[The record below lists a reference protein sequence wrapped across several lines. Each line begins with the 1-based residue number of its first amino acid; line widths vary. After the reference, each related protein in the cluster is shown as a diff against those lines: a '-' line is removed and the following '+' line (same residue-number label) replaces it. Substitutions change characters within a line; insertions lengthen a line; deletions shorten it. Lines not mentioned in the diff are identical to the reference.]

1 MIFFSLNRFA
11 LSAALA
17 VALVGVSPIGAQARA
32 SNQTSATAGREA
44 AAPIAIPS
52 SVAQLILIRDA
63 LTAFNHAN
71 LTGNYSV
78 LQALGSQ
85 NFRTANPT
93 VKLTKLFAPFRTNFI
108 NISPTLF
115 LNPALARQPFIEN
128 GRLRLIGTF
137 PSKPMA
143 VNFDLLFEQSDLQWK
158 LFGLSV
164 SLVPAS
170 QAEAPR
176 Q

>member
-1 MIFFSLNRFA
+1 MA
-11 LSAALA
+11 M
-17 VALVGVSPIGAQARA
+17 
-32 SNQTSATAGREA
+32 
-44 AAPIAIPS
+44 PS
-52 SVAQLILIRDA
+52 SVAQLILIRSA

-93 VKLTKLFAPFRTNFI
+93 VKLAKLFVPFRTSLVD
-108 NISPTLF
+108 ISPTLF
-115 LNPALARQPFIEN
+115 LNPALSRQPVIEH
-128 GRLRLIGTF
+128 GRLRLVGTF
-137 PSKPMA
+137 PSQPMA
-143 VNFDLLFEQSDLQWK
+143 VSFDLLFEQSDLQWK

-170 QAEAPR
+170 PAQAPR
-176 Q
+176 P

>member
-1 MIFFSLNRFA
+1 MASFSFNRFA
-11 LSAALA
+11 VSALTI
-17 VALVGVSPIGAQARA
+17 ALVSVSPACAQARA
-32 SNQTSATAGREA
+32 SNQPSSTAGRSQ
-44 AAPIAIPS
+44 AAPMAMPS
-52 SVAQLILIRDA
+52 SVAQLILIRSA

-93 VKLTKLFAPFRTNFI
+93 VKLAKLFVPFRTSLVD
-108 NISPTLF
+108 ISPTLF
-115 LNPALARQPFIEN
+115 LNPALSRQPVIEN
-128 GRLRLIGTF
+128 GRLRLVGTF
-137 PSKPMA
+137 PSQPMA
-143 VNFDLLFEQSDLQWK
+143 VSFDLLFEQSDLQWK

-170 QAEAPR
+170 PAQAPR
-176 Q
+176 P

>member
-1 MIFFSLNRFA
+1 MA
-11 LSAALA
+11 M
-17 VALVGVSPIGAQARA
+17 
-32 SNQTSATAGREA
+32 
-44 AAPIAIPS
+44 PS
-52 SVAQLILIRDA
+52 SVAQLILIRSA

-93 VKLTKLFAPFRTNFI
+93 VKLAKLFVPFRTSLVD
-108 NISPTLF
+108 ISPTLF
-115 LNPALARQPFIEN
+115 LNPALSRQPVIEN
-128 GRLRLIGTF
+128 GRLRLVGTF

-143 VNFDLLFEQSDLQWK
+143 VSFDLLFEQSDLQWK

-170 QAEAPR
+170 PAQAPR
-176 Q
+176 P

>member
-1 MIFFSLNRFA
+1 MA
-11 LSAALA
+11 M
-17 VALVGVSPIGAQARA
+17 
-32 SNQTSATAGREA
+32 
-44 AAPIAIPS
+44 PS
-52 SVAQLILIRDA
+52 SVAQLILIRSA

-93 VKLTKLFAPFRTNFI
+93 VKLAKLFVPFRTSLVD
-108 NISPTLF
+108 ISPTLF
-115 LNPALARQPFIEN
+115 LNPALSRQPVIEN
-128 GRLRLIGTF
+128 SRLRLVGTF
-137 PSKPMA
+137 PSQPM
-143 VNFDLLFEQSDLQWK
+143 VVSFDLLFEQSDLQWK

-170 QAEAPR
+170 PAQAPR
-176 Q
+176 P

>member
-1 MIFFSLNRFA
+1 MA
-11 LSAALA
+11 M
-17 VALVGVSPIGAQARA
+17 
-32 SNQTSATAGREA
+32 
-44 AAPIAIPS
+44 PS
-52 SVAQLILIRDA
+52 SVAQLILIRSA

-93 VKLTKLFAPFRTNFI
+93 VKLAKLFVPFRTSLVD
-108 NISPTLF
+108 ISPTLF
-115 LNPALARQPFIEN
+115 LNPALSRQPVIEN
-128 GRLRLIGTF
+128 GRLRLVGTF
-137 PSKPMA
+137 PSQPMA
-143 VNFDLLFEQSDLQWK
+143 VSFDLLFEQSDLQWK

-170 QAEAPR
+170 PAQAPR
-176 Q
+176 P